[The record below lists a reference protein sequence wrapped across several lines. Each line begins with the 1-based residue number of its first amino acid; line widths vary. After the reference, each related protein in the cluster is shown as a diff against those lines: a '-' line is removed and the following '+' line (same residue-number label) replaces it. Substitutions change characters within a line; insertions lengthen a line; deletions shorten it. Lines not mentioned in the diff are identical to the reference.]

1 MNPKKHPLR
10 LSREVKTGILA
21 IGAILLF
28 IFGYSYLKGSNL
40 LEKHRTFYV
49 KYDNV
54 EGLSKS
60 APVTING
67 LKVGKIQNIGFE
79 NQEGRLVVEFTVEN
93 DFDFSKN
100 SLVRIYSSG
109 LIGGKS
115 LGIYPEYDR
124 NNLAKSGDTL
134 NGEVEK
140 GMLDAVTERLGPLEE
155 KVNGTLAT
163 LDTLLLSF
171 TAIVDEE
178 TQNNL
183 KQAIASLRSSSK
195 SFEGITANVDGLL
208 GENKEKLNR
217 TFTNLDVTA
226 GNFAKLSDSL
236 AQIET
241 GQMVKD
247 LEQVTSQLNTL
258 VTRVENGEGSVGKLL
273 KDDKLYN
280 NLEGASRQLEQLL
293 QDMKLNPKRY
303 VHFSLFGKRAKEY
316 NEPEDPNK

>member
-1 MNPKKHPLR
+1 MNPKNHPLR

-40 LEKHRTFYV
+40 LEKNRTFYV

-67 LKVGKIQNIGFE
+67 LKVGKIQNIGFQ

-171 TAIVDEE
+171 TAIVDED

-183 KQAIASLRSSSK
+183 KEAIASLRNSSN
-195 SFEGITANVDGLL
+195 SFEGITANVNSLL

-217 TFTNLDVTA
+217 TFTNLDVTTE
-226 GNFAKLSDSL
+226 NFASLSDSL
-236 AQIET
+236 SKIET
-241 GQMVKD
+241 GQMVED
-247 LEQVTSQLNTL
+247 LENVTSKLNSL
-258 VTRVENGEGSVGKLL
+258 VSRVENGEGSIGKLM
-273 KDDKLYN
+273 KDEQLYN
-280 NLEGASRQLEQLL
+280 NLEGATRQLEQLL

-316 NEPEDPNK
+316 TEPEDPNK

>member
-1 MNPKKHPLR
+1 
-10 LSREVKTGILA
+10 
-21 IGAILLF
+21 
-28 IFGYSYLKGSNL
+28 
-40 LEKHRTFYV
+40 V

-171 TAIVDEE
+171 TAIVDED

-183 KQAIASLRSSSK
+183 KEAIASLRNSSN
-195 SFEGITANVDGLL
+195 SFEGITANVNSLL

-217 TFTNLDVTA
+217 TFTNLDVTTE
-226 GNFAKLSDSL
+226 NFASLSDSL
-236 AQIET
+236 SKIET
-241 GQMVKD
+241 GQMVED
-247 LEQVTSQLNTL
+247 LENVTSKLNTL
-258 VTRVENGEGSVGKLL
+258 VSRVENGEGSIGKLM
-273 KDDKLYN
+273 KDEQLYN
-280 NLEGASRQLEQLL
+280 NLEGATRQLEQLL

-316 NEPEDPNK
+316 NKPD

>member
-1 MNPKKHPLR
+1 MR

-40 LEKHRTFYV
+40 LENHRTFYAM
-49 KYDNV
+49 YDNV

-79 NQEGRLVVEFTVEN
+79 NQAGGLIVEFTVEN
-93 DFDFSKN
+93 DFDFSRN

-115 LGIYPEYDR
+115 LGIYPEYDP

-134 NGEVEK
+134 SGEVEK
-140 GMLDAVTERLGPLEE
+140 GMLDAVTERLGPLEK
-155 KVNGTLAT
+155 KVNGTLST

-171 TAIVDEE
+171 TAIVDED
-178 TQNNL
+178 TQENL
-183 KQAIASLRSSSK
+183 KQAIASLKDASA
-195 SFEGITANVDGLL
+195 SFKGITANVDGLL
-208 GENKEKLNR
+208 GENKEKLNK
-217 TFTNLDVTA
+217 TFNNLDVTA
-226 GNFAKLSDSL
+226 ENFAKLSDSL

-241 GQMVKD
+241 GQMVRD
-247 LEQVTSQLNTL
+247 LETVTSKLNTL

>member
-1 MNPKKHPLR
+1 LR

-40 LEKHRTFYV
+40 LEKHRVFYV
-49 KYDNV
+49 QYDNV

-79 NQEGRLVVEFTVEN
+79 NQEGGLIVEFTVEN

-115 LGIYPEYDR
+115 LGIYPEYDP
-124 NNLAKSGDTL
+124 NNFAKSGDTL
-134 NGEVEK
+134 KGEVEK
-140 GMLDAVTERLGPLEE
+140 GMLDAVTERLGPLEK
-155 KVNGTLAT
+155 KVNGTLST

-171 TAIVDEE
+171 TAIVDED
-178 TQNNL
+178 TRKNL
-183 KQAIASLRSSSK
+183 KEAIASLTDASA
-195 SFEGITANVDGLL
+195 SFKGITANVDGLL
-208 GENKEKLNR
+208 GDNKEKLNK
-217 TFTNLDVTA
+217 TFANLNVTA
-226 GNFAKLSDSL
+226 ENFARLSDSL

-241 GQMVKD
+241 GQMVRD
-247 LEQVTSQLNTL
+247 LEVVTSKLNTV
-258 VTRVENGEGSVGKLL
+258 VTRMENGEGSVGKLL
-273 KDDKLYN
+273 KDDQLYT
-280 NLEGASRQLEQLL
+280 NLEGASRQLQELL
-293 QDMKLNPKRY
+293 QDLKLNPKRY
-303 VHFSLFGKRAKEY
+303 VHFSLFGKKPKNY
-316 NEPEDPNK
+316 TEPEDPNK

>member
-1 MNPKKHPLR
+1 MR

-40 LEKHRTFYV
+40 LEKHRVFYV
-49 KYDNV
+49 QYDNV

-79 NQEGRLVVEFTVEN
+79 NQEGGLIVEFTVEN

-115 LGIYPEYDR
+115 LGIYPEYDP
-124 NNLAKSGDTL
+124 NNFAKSGDTL
-134 NGEVEK
+134 KGEVEK
-140 GMLDAVTERLGPLEE
+140 GMLDAVTERLGPLEK
-155 KVNGTLAT
+155 KVNGTLST

-171 TAIVDEE
+171 TAIVDED
-178 TQNNL
+178 TRKNL
-183 KQAIASLRSSSK
+183 KEAIASLTDASA
-195 SFEGITANVDGLL
+195 SFKGITANVDGLL
-208 GENKEKLNR
+208 GDNKEKLNK
-217 TFTNLDVTA
+217 TFANLNVTA
-226 GNFAKLSDSL
+226 ENFARLSDSL

-241 GQMVKD
+241 GQMVRD
-247 LEQVTSQLNTL
+247 LEVVTSKLNTV
-258 VTRVENGEGSVGKLL
+258 VTRMENGEGSVGKLL
-273 KDDKLYN
+273 KDDQLYT
-280 NLEGASRQLEQLL
+280 NLEGASRQLQELL
-293 QDMKLNPKRY
+293 QDLKLNPKRY
-303 VHFSLFGKRAKEY
+303 VHFSLFGKKPKNY
-316 NEPEDPNK
+316 TEPEDPNK

>member
-1 MNPKKHPLR
+1 MNPKNHPLR

-40 LEKHRTFYV
+40 LEKNRTFYV

-171 TAIVDEE
+171 TAIVDED

-183 KQAIASLRSSSK
+183 KEAIASLRNSSN
-195 SFEGITANVDGLL
+195 SFEGITANVNSLL

-217 TFTNLDVTA
+217 TFTNLDVTTE
-226 GNFAKLSDSL
+226 NFASLSDSL
-236 AQIET
+236 SKIET
-241 GQMVKD
+241 GQMVED
-247 LEQVTSQLNTL
+247 LENVTSKLNTL
-258 VTRVENGEGSVGKLL
+258 VSRVENGEGSIGKLM
-273 KDDKLYN
+273 KDEQLYN
-280 NLEGASRQLEQLL
+280 NLEGATRQLEQLL

-316 NEPEDPNK
+316 NKPEDTNK

>member
-1 MNPKKHPLR
+1 MNPKNHPLR

-40 LEKHRTFYV
+40 LEKNRTFYV

-171 TAIVDEE
+171 TAIVDED

-183 KQAIASLRSSSK
+183 KEAIASLRNSSN
-195 SFEGITANVDGLL
+195 SFEGITANVNSLL

-217 TFTNLDVTA
+217 TFTNLDVTTE
-226 GNFAKLSDSL
+226 NFASLSDSL
-236 AQIET
+236 SKIET
-241 GQMVKD
+241 GQMVED
-247 LEQVTSQLNTL
+247 LENVTSKLNTL
-258 VTRVENGEGSVGKLL
+258 VSRVENGEGSIGKLM
-273 KDDKLYN
+273 KDEQLYN
-280 NLEGASRQLEQLL
+280 NLEGATRQLEQLL

-316 NEPEDPNK
+316 TEPEDPNK

>member
-1 MNPKKHPLR
+1 LNPKNHPLR

-40 LEKHRTFYV
+40 LEKNRTFYV

-67 LKVGKIQNIGFE
+67 LKVGKIQNIGFQ

-171 TAIVDEE
+171 TAIVDED

-183 KQAIASLRSSSK
+183 KEAIASLRNSSN
-195 SFEGITANVDGLL
+195 SFEGITANVNSLL

-217 TFTNLDVTA
+217 TFTNLDVTTE
-226 GNFAKLSDSL
+226 NFASLSDSL
-236 AQIET
+236 SKIET
-241 GQMVKD
+241 GQMVED
-247 LEQVTSQLNTL
+247 LENVTSKLNSL
-258 VTRVENGEGSVGKLL
+258 VSRVENGEGSIGKLM
-273 KDDKLYN
+273 KDEQLYN
-280 NLEGASRQLEQLL
+280 NLEGATRQLEQLL

-316 NEPEDPNK
+316 TEPEDPNK